1 MRQTNARRFRGG
13 LGRSAIAVL
22 LLSAGLAA
30 AMIETGEIK
39 GKVRDEGGAGLPG
52 VEITVSGPALQGQ
65 RAVASTADGD
75 FHFPLLPV
83 GTYTLTFRLQGF
95 GTVKQENVIVR
106 LGQTTTLNATLPLA
120 AIEREIVVTA
130 EVPLIDKTSADTSY
144 SLSAADL
151 AKVPAQ
157 NRTILDAVKL
167 APGVTGVRANTR
179 KGTSA
184 EGQPS
189 LRGEGEEGNTWIVD
203 GLAMSGVRLKDSGI
217 KLNFDSLEEIQV
229 ISDPFSPEYGSAYG
243 GVVNMVTKS
252 GGNQFHGEASLI
264 FQNRGLQAA
273 KQSQLSILSEAAAFS
288 NANATLNLGGPVV
301 KDKLWFFLSENYYTN
316 EEETV
321 SGVMDYL
328 SIPGGKK
335 TTGNNN
341 IFGKLT
347 FALTPEHVVSA
358 TVIRDAA
365 FPQKGGTGIPEM
377 NEEKKTRDFIF
388 RLNYKGILNAT
399 TYVEAGLGRV
409 TRASDRHPTD
419 GDLGPAMY
427 YIEDLAQNIHNSYG
441 NVKDDEQRTDANVK
455 LSKVVESE
463 KFGRHELALGFEYY
477 DVSSTFISNFSG
489 TAEDPFPGN
498 DFDAGVKINFD
509 TWRGGLGTPTVLREY
524 GTFSFVN
531 SSRGIGLFFRD
542 KVTLGR
548 LTVMAGLR
556 SQTQVCRGDRGQ
568 TIWSWGLGDFLSP
581 RITVAADLTNDGR
594 NVLKVGWGRFSD
606 MISTMPL
613 GFFNPGAGLRYRD
626 YVWAGPASPST
637 AELHDGANWVF
648 SNEPPTYTMR
658 IAEGI
663 KPNFQSRWLVEF
675 DRRLG
680 PDWAVKARFVR
691 SKAEKLLEILAL
703 FDLAPPYYKLLYDNF
718 EHKRRDYTGLEL
730 EVNGRIGDR
739 FFLNAS
745 YVHAKARG
753 TNPGQGES
761 GSWSQDEGSTNFL
774 GLFGNHFDVPHVA
787 ELADIKAVVDYNFG
801 GLGGRGIGDEGW
813 YGDLPYSVDHV
824 LKLNAIYRAPFG
836 IIGSA
841 AFEFLSGYHWEKLG
855 YVPGFGGYYSFPE
868 GRGSKS
874 TPAHA
879 YLDISVEKTFAL
891 PLGRAFPNAG
901 LSLRLDVFN
910 ALNSQRPVSYVKE
923 DVPIFGM
930 VWSRQQPRQARVSA
944 AFRF

>member
-1 MRQTNARRFRGG
+1 MSQINKR
-13 LGRSAIAVL
+13 LGRCAIAVL
-22 LLSAGLAA
+22 IVSAGLAA
-30 AMIETGEIK
+30 AMIETGQIK
-39 GKVRDEGGAGLPG
+39 GRVRDESGAGLPG
-52 VEITVSGPALQGQ
+52 VEITASGPALQGV
-65 RAVASTADGD
+65 RTVSSTADGD
-75 FHFPLLPV
+75 FLFPLLPV
-83 GTYTLTFRLQGF
+83 GTYTLIFKLQGF
-95 GTVKQENVIVR
+95 GTVKEEGVIVR
-106 LGQTTTLNATLPLA
+106 LGQTTTIVAPMPLA
-120 AIEREIVVTA
+120 AIRNEVVVTA
-130 EVPLIDKTSADTSY
+130 ETPLIDKTSADTSY

-179 KGTSA
+179 KGTGT

-189 LRGEGEEGNTWIVD
+189 LRGEGEEGNAWIVD
-203 GLAMSGVRLKDSGI
+203 GLAMSGVRLKDAGV

-229 ISDPFSPEYGSAYG
+229 ISDPFSPEFGSAYG

-252 GGNQFHGEASLI
+252 GGNEFHGEASLV
-264 FQNRGLQAA
+264 FQNRDLQAA
-273 KQSQLSILSEAAAFS
+273 KQSQLSVLSEASYFS
-288 NANATLNLGGPVV
+288 NANAYLNLGGPVV
-301 KDKLWFFLSENYYTN
+301 KDKLWFFLSENYYSN
-316 EEETV
+316 VDETV
-321 SGVMDYL
+321 DGVMDYL
-328 SIPGGKK
+328 SIPGGRK

-358 TVIRDAA
+358 TVIRDVS
-365 FPQKGGTGIPEM
+365 FPQKGVTGLPEM
-377 NEEKKTRDFIF
+377 NEEKKTADLIY

-409 TRASDRHPTD
+409 TRKSDRHPVD

-427 YIEDLAQNIHNSYG
+427 YIEDLAQDIHNSYG
-441 NVKDDEQRTDANVK
+441 NVQDDETRLDASVK
-455 LSKVVESE
+455 LSKVIDSE
-463 KFGRHELALGFEYY
+463 RFGHHELAFGFEYY
-477 DVSSTFISNFSG
+477 DVSSTFVSSFSG

-498 DFDAGVKINFD
+498 GFDAGTKINFD
-509 TWRGGLGTPTVLREY
+509 TWRGGIGTPTVLREY

-531 SSRGIGLFFRD
+531 SSNGIGLYVRD

-556 SQTQVCRGDRGQ
+556 SQTQVCKGDRGQ
-568 TIWSWGLGDFLSP
+568 TLWTWGLGDFLSP
-581 RITVAADLTNDGR
+581 RITVAADLTNDGT
-594 NVLKVGWGRFSD
+594 NVLKLGWGRFSD
-606 MISTMPL
+606 MITTMPL

-626 YVWAGPASPST
+626 YQWTGPASPT
-637 AELHDGANWVF
+637 AAQLHDPAHWAF
-648 SNEPPTYTMR
+648 FNEPPTYTMQ

-663 KPNFQSRWLVEF
+663 KPDFQSRWLLEF

-680 PDWAVKARFVR
+680 PDWAIKARYVR

-703 FDLAPPYYKLLYDNF
+703 FDLAPPYYKLVYDNF
-718 EHKRRDYTGLEL
+718 EYKRRDYAGIEL
-730 EVNGRIGDR
+730 EVNGRIGTR
-739 FFLNAS
+739 LVLNGS
-745 YVHAKARG
+745 YVHALARG

-774 GLFGNHFDVPHVA
+774 GLFGNHFDVPHVP
-787 ELADIKAVVDYNFG
+787 ELADMKTLVDANFG

-813 YGDLPYSVDHV
+813 YGLLPYSVDHV
-824 LKLNAIYRAPFG
+824 VKLNLIYRAPLG

-855 YVPGFGGYYSFPE
+855 YVPAFGGYYSFPE
-868 GRGSKS
+868 GRGSRM

-879 YLDISVEKTFAL
+879 YLDLSAEKTFAL

-901 LSLRLDVFN
+901 LSVRFDVFN
-910 ALNSQRPVSYVKE
+910 ALNSQQPVAYVKE
-923 DVPIFGM
+923 NVPIFGQ

-944 AFRF
+944 AVRF